1 MNDKQEWKDECS
13 AQRHDHDEDQGAA
26 EELID
31 GEVKGSLSDW
41 EEPQLSSAQGD
52 AAQSGGKRKLDS
64 VSGSKPWVAGEID
77 AKVKEKTYRER
88 LLNSAHNGSAALSLF
103 SGAVA
108 VYGVMQAARAQ
119 EMINNHQDSGPA
131 FAYTNTA
138 AMVLLFVVTP
148 ILFLSLAA
156 LYRREYRQE
165 EMYDEVSRD
174 LRKPKSPN
182 FPKSFVYKMLENGK
196 AGRR

>member
-1 MNDKQEWKDECS
+1 MNNKQEW
-13 AQRHDHDEDQGAA
+13 EDGYSVQERSEAQGAA
-26 EELID
+26 EKLID
-31 GEVKGSLSDW
+31 GAVEGSLSDW
-41 EEPQLSSAQGD
+41 AEPQLSSAQGD

-64 VSGSKPWVAGEID
+64 ASGSKPWVAGGID

-88 LLNSAHNGSAALSLF
+88 LLNSVHNGSAALSLF

-131 FAYTNTA
+131 FAYANTA

-156 LYRREYRQE
+156 LYKWECRQE

-174 LRKPKSPN
+174 LRNPKSPN
-182 FPKSFVYKMLENGK
+182 FPKSFVYKMLEKMGK
-196 AGRR
+196 

>member
-1 MNDKQEWKDECS
+1 MNDKQEREDGRNIQERDK
-13 AQRHDHDEDQGAA
+13 AQGTAGKIIDGAA
-26 EELID
+26 E
-31 GEVKGSLSDW
+31 GSMSDW
-41 EEPQLSSAQGD
+41 EEPQPSNIQDD
-52 AAQSGGKRKLDS
+52 ATKTS
-64 VSGSKPWVAGEID
+64 VSKPWVAGEID

-131 FAYTNTA
+131 FAYANTA

-156 LYRREYRQE
+156 LYKRECRQE
-165 EMYDEVSRD
+165 EMYDEVSRE

-196 AGRR
+196 VGRR